1 MSQSN
6 NANLKNALCYVPF
19 VAFILFFLEADKTAD
34 LLKNIKYGA
43 GLFIAYFVLNFIAG
57 LFGLSTLIFVAYL
70 IASIYLGYKAYV
82 GDAIEIEWMDV
93 LEDKIK
99 KGFEVK

>member
-1 MSQSN
+1 MSESN

-19 VAFILFFLEADKTAD
+19 VAFILFFLETNKSAD

-43 GLFIAYFVLNFIAG
+43 WLFIAYFVVQFIAG
-57 LFGLSTLIFVAYL
+57 LFHLSSLIFVVYL
-70 IASIYLGYKAYV
+70 IASIYLGYKAYI
-82 GDAIEIEWMDV
+82 GEAIEIEWMDV
-93 LEDKIK
+93 IEDKIK

>member
-1 MSQSN
+1 MTQSN

-19 VAFILFFLEADKTAD
+19 VAFILFFLESNKTAD
-34 LLKNIKYGA
+34 LLKNIKYWA
-43 GLFIAYFVLNFIAG
+43 GLFVAYFVINFIAG
-57 LFGLSTLIFVAYL
+57 LLGLSALVFVVYL

-82 GDAIEIEWMDV
+82 WDAIEIEGMDV
-93 LEDKIK
+93 IEDKIK